1 MCNEYVYGSTSR
13 VPLRR
18 RQLGA
23 MAQRPANGTA
33 EPARVG
39 VVIAVGLTSVVD

>member
-1 MCNEYVYGSTSR
+1 MFTAVL

-23 MAQRPANGTA
+23 MAQRPATGTA